1 MELQLKDGGTLYYE
15 IHGEGEPLII
25 MNGLMMTCGSW
36 YELIPHLSRNNQL
49 ILFDFRDQLKS
60 SKLEHGYQANVHSE
74 DVIQLLNHLKIDK
87 VNMFGV
93 SYGGQVSLDFAI
105 KYQDR
110 LSRLMLMSIGPKATN
125 YLRAIGE
132 SWEEAAKLGD
142 AEKFFTIGMP
152 FVYAPNFYATHLE
165 WLETRKEMFKNFLNK
180 EWFDSFLRLSY
191 SAKNFDYTNDIKKI
205 KVPSLM
211 VCGDA
216 DQLTTVNE
224 MKQMAAQMDNSTV
237 LVIPDAGHG
246 AILEKQKSFVTAING
261 FLASD
266 FSRS

>member
-1 MELQLKDGGTLYYE
+1 MELKLKDGGTLYYE

-25 MNGLMMTCGSW
+25 LNGLMMTCGSW
-36 YELIPHLSRNNQL
+36 YELVPHFSRNNQL
-49 ILFDFRDQLKS
+49 ILFDFRDQLMS
-60 SKLEHGYQANVHSE
+60 SKLEHGYKADVHT
-74 DVIQLLNHLKIDK
+74 DDIIQLLDHLKIDK

-105 KYQDR
+105 KHQDR
-110 LSRLMLMSIGPKATN
+110 LKRLMLMSIGPKATN
-125 YLRAIGE
+125 FLRAIGE

-152 FVYAPNFYATHLE
+152 FVYAPDFYATRLD
-165 WLETRKEMFKNFLNK
+165 WLEERKQLFKSFLTQ

-191 SAKNFDYTNDIKKI
+191 SAKKFDYSDDIHKI
-205 KVPSLM
+205 SVPTLM
-211 VCGDA
+211 VCGDV
-216 DQLTTVNE
+216 DQLTPVAE
-224 MKQMAAQMDNSTV
+224 MKGMANQMENATV

-246 AILEKQKSFVTAING
+246 AILEKQKAFVTAING

-266 FSRS
+266 FS